1 MFWVL
6 CSHMSAS
13 VCEFCFFPAA
23 FCVCRVLRTRP
34 GWTWGWP
41 GPGSLWPQASAGCC
55 PRRPPQRFRPGDLSV
70 CRGPDSRPGLRH
82 GFPGVEAPWPP
93 GGARTPRAALYSLPS
108 CCGHC
113 PRLLSL
119 SAAGSGLFQ
128 LRRLEGSWGFALE
141 IIRET
146 GVSVSGR
153 LLKPPRPALFMHLP
167 SLFFDII
174 CVSSIFKFI
183 SIFKKF
189 GVKIF
194 LVASSLF
201 DAPTL
206 PGLSHLRC
214 SAFHPAV
221 FSLSLT

>member
-1 MFWVL
+1 MDVGVAGAREL
-6 CSHMSAS
+6 VAAGVCGLLPPTSAT
-13 VCEFCFFPAA
+13 A
-23 FCVCRVLRTRP
+23 FQAWGSKCLPWTR
-34 GWTWGWP
+34 
-41 GPGSLWPQASAGCC
+41 Q
-55 PRRPPQRFRPGDLSV
+55 
-70 CRGPDSRPGLRH
+70 RPGLRH
-82 GFPGVEAPWPP
+82 GFPGVAAPWPP
-93 GGARTPRAALYSLPS
+93 WGARTPRAALYSLPS

-128 LRRLEGSWGFALE
+128 LRRLEGSWGFTLE

-206 PGLSHLRC
+206 PGFSHLRC